1 MIKYLKW
8 AGVLNIYKSF
18 FVKMNEHQNRCYNLI
33 LHLKSNN
40 SEFIAM
46 SILLVIYNVSF
57 IFFTKLD
64 IKKTLR

>member
-1 MIKYLKW
+1 
-8 AGVLNIYKSF
+8 
-18 FVKMNEHQNRCYNLI
+18 MNEHQNRCYNLI